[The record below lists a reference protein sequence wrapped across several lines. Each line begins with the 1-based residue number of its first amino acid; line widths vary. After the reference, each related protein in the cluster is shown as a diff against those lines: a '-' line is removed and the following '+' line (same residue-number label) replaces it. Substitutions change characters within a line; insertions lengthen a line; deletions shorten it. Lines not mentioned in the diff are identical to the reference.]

1 MKAKKKIW
9 KSIGSTMLAVSI
21 LLAACSLSPV
31 YAEEGINDGLTEEE
45 QQQLEGERQYHEIYK
60 FYFVNDELKVTLM
73 DAQDLDFEN
82 YPYMFPSFLSKSQ
95 QYLMDEEGRLLM
107 AAICLV
113 NGKYMS
119 TNEIGWV
126 VYNTW
131 VKTADAEWMY
141 FGWDGCALTSQWVY
155 LNNTWYYLNEKG
167 IMVGDWN
174 LINGKWY
181 YMDETSGAMQTGWI
195 KLGKTDWYYLDPV
208 NGDMKT
214 GWLYENGSWY
224 YLQDSG
230 LMATGWLL
238 DGSTWYYLESS
249 GAMKTGWQKGA
260 GDTWYYL
267 KADGAMACNE
277 KLTIDGV
284 SYSFNQSGEWIH

>member
-1 MKAKKKIW
+1 MFLKKIW
-9 KSIGSTMLAVSI
+9 KGIGIFALAGCVMFSGMI
-21 LLAACSLSPV
+21 YPTF
-31 YAEEGINDGLTEEE
+31 AEEATTDDEFVYDEREKQFAEIFCFNRVYEDMEVTVLNGEEIME
-45 QQQLEGERQYHEIYK
+45 DYEYL
-60 FYFVNDELKVTLM
+60 
-73 DAQDLDFEN
+73 
-82 YPYMFPSFLSKSQ
+82 FPSVIYPSAF
-95 QYLMDEEGRLLM
+95 YLVDQEGRALC

-113 NGKYMS
+113 NGQYFCTDADGK
-119 TNEIGWV
+119 I
-126 VYNTW
+126 
-131 VKTADAEWMY
+131 VKGCWEETSQGKWMY

-167 IMVGDWN
+167 IMVDEWN